1 MRYFCIENIDE
12 VENKTSKKYHI
23 GIALS
28 GGGARGFAHVGAL
41 KALEEVGIK
50 PDILAGVSAGS
61 IVSALYSAG
70 ISPEKIHD
78 LFEGVKFNDLCEL
91 SVPKDGFF
99 KLDKF
104 KRFLRKNIAYNNI
117 EELPIPTYICATDL
131 DEGIPVA
138 FDSGSIA
145 ERVIASCSIPIVFK
159 PVKIGS
165 HYYVDGGVLHNLPA
179 WPLRDICEYVIGI
192 NCSPL
197 VNTKMQH
204 TIIDVAQ
211 RSFDL
216 MARTN
221 ANSDMEK
228 CDLVIQT
235 VNIAQHNV
243 FNLKD
248 TNSVQ
253 KSGYKITKEIIE
265 NNIDLIERM
274 KNR

>member
-1 MRYFCIENIDE
+1 MESD
-12 VENKTSKKYHI
+12 TSKKYRI

-50 PDILAGVSAGS
+50 PDVIAGVSAGS
-61 IVSALYSAG
+61 IVSAFYSAG
-70 ISPEKIHD
+70 IPPEKILE
-78 LFEGVKFNDLCEL
+78 LFEGIKFNDLCEL

-104 KRFLRKNIAYNNI
+104 KRFLKKNIPFNNI
-117 EELPIPTYICATDL
+117 EELPIPTFICATDL
-131 DEGIPVA
+131 DDGIHVA

-145 ERVIASCSIPIVFK
+145 ERIMASCSIPIVFK

-197 VNTKMQH
+197 VNSKMKH

-248 TNSVQ
+248 TLSVE
-253 KSGYKITKEIIE
+253 KGGYKITQEIIA
-265 NNIDLIERM
+265 NNIDLIEKM
-274 KNR
+274 KNG

>member
-1 MRYFCIENIDE
+1 MYRQIDFNYIVEPCID
-12 VENKTSKKYHI
+12 KKYRI

-50 PDILAGVSAGS
+50 ADVIAGVSAGS
-61 IVSALYSAG
+61 IVGTLYAAG
-70 ISPEKIHD
+70 YSTENILKI
-78 LFEGVKFNDLCEL
+78 FEGVKFNDLCEL
-91 SVPKDGFF
+91 SVPKNGFF

-104 KRFLRKNIAYNNI
+104 KRFLRKHISYERI
-117 EELPIPTYICATDL
+117 EDLPIPSLICATDL

-138 FDSGSIA
+138 FSTGLIA
-145 ERVIASCSIPIVFK
+145 ERIIASCSIPIVFK

-179 WPLRDICEYVIGI
+179 WALRDKCEYVIGI

-197 VNTKMQH
+197 VNSKMKH

-221 ANSDMEK
+221 ANGDMEK
-228 CDLVIQT
+228 CDLVIET
-235 VNIAQHNV
+235 VNIANHNV

-248 TNSVQ
+248 THSVHS
-253 KSGYKITKEIIE
+253 SGYIITKEIISK
-265 NNIDLIERM
+265 NYDLIN
-274 KNR
+274 KILYG